1 MKVKKKDWEKKFKE
15 KIKERKEN
23 FSTTSGI
30 KIDRFYTQDDI
41 SNNLDEKNSL
51 PGNFPFARGVQPT
64 MYRGRLWTMR
74 QYAGFGSA
82 EETNKRFKYLLEK
95 GQTGLS
101 VAFDL
106 PTQMGYDSDAEI
118 SKGEV
123 GKVGVAIDS
132 LEDMETLLKD
142 IPLDQVSTSMTIN
155 ATASMLLA
163 MYITAADKQGV
174 SSDKIMGTIQND
186 LLKEFIARG
195 TYAFPPEPSVKLTVD
210 IMEFCKDYAP
220 RWNPISVS
228 GYHIREAG
236 STAVQELAFMIAD
249 AIEYLEI
256 AKSRNI
262 DVEQICKRV
271 SFFFAVHNNFFEEI
285 AKYRAARRI
294 WANLLRNNFGV
305 MDDNACKFRVHSQTG
320 GVTLTAQQ
328 PLNNI
333 VRTGMQA
340 MAAVLG
346 GTQSLHT
353 NSFDEALGL
362 PTEESAIIALRT
374 QQIIGYESE
383 VADSIDPLAGSFF
396 IENLTDEIEE
406 KVYEYL
412 EIIKDKGGMIKCIE
426 ENYIQSEI
434 ENSAYNFQIELEK
447 KDRVVVG
454 VNDFADVEEKL
465 PPIQEIDPNL
475 ELNQIEKL
483 KSLRKKRDSNKVK
496 ICLDNLE
503 DAAKK
508 EKNLM
513 PFILEAVKEYCTI
526 GEMTSALE
534 TVYGR
539 FKGSG

>member
-1 MKVKKKDWEKKFKE
+1 MKKKDWEKKFKE

-82 EETNKRFKYLLEK
+82 EATNKRFKYLLEK

-508 EKNLM
+508 GKNLM